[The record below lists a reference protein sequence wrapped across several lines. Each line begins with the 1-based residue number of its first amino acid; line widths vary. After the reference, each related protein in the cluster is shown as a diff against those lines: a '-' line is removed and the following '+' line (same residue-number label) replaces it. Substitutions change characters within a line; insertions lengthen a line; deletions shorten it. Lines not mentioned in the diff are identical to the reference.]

1 MTILKVQALKMAYVD
16 IVIFL
21 TLGSPIPTH
30 FRLTFQ
36 EYNDSSSHH
45 YFETINDSLFPFISM
60 VTSFLR

>member
-36 EYNDSSSHH
+36 EYNDSSSHSITLKLLMTL
-45 YFETINDSLFPFISM
+45 YFLSYQWSQ
-60 VTSFLR
+60 VS